1 MIPAREGE
9 NNVYKLIVFD
19 LDGTLAA
26 LGKGILPEDLALLRR
41 LEETGAR
48 IAICSGKPTYYLCGM
63 MRQVGLRAPVLVGEN
78 GAVIQL
84 GVDLPPK
91 DYFVA
96 PCSDAAK
103 RSIRLLKETLE
114 QDVPGMWYQPNEVGL
129 TPFPR
134 NDAEFAAVQGVIDA
148 LAPQLQDVVIYRHCD
163 SFDITPEGVTK
174 KSGLARLGALLG
186 IAAEETVA
194 VGDGV
199 NDYPMFEYA
208 GLSVGVNVHDES
220 KVNVNFASAGEALSF
235 LLKNLEK

>member
-1 MIPAREGE
+1 M
-9 NNVYKLIVFD
+9 YKLIVFD

-26 LGKGILPEDLALLRR
+26 LGKGILGEDLAALRA
-41 LEETGAR
+41 LEDAGAR
-48 IAICSGKPTYYLCGM
+48 IAICSGKPTYYLCGF

-96 PCSDAAK
+96 PYSDAAK
-103 RSIRLLKETLE
+103 RSIRLLREALMR
-114 QDVPGMWYQPNEVGL
+114 DVPGMWYQPNEVGL

-134 NDAEFAAVQGVIDA
+134 DDAEFSAVQHVIDA
-148 LAPQLQDVVIYRHCD
+148 LAHELKDVIIYRHCD
-163 SFDITPEGVTK
+163 SFDITPEGITK

-186 IAAEETVA
+186 IAAEETAA

-208 GLSVGVNVHDES
+208 GLAVGVNVKDES
-220 KVNVNFASAGEALSF
+220 RVDVNFAAVNEALRF
-235 LLKNLEK
+235 LRTQV

>member
-1 MIPAREGE
+1 MYR
-9 NNVYKLIVFD
+9 LIVFD

-26 LGKGILPEDLALLRR
+26 LGRGIEPENLQLLRR
-41 LEETGAR
+41 LEDAGAR
-48 IAICSGKPTYYLCGM
+48 IAICSGKPTYYLCGF
-63 MRQVGLRAPVLVGEN
+63 MRQAGLRAPTLVGEN
-78 GAVIQL
+78 GAVIQM
-84 GVDLPPK
+84 GVDLPPRE
-91 DYFVA
+91 YYVA
-96 PCSDAAK
+96 PYSDAAK
-103 RSIRLLKETLE
+103 RSIRLLRNAFE
-114 QDVPGMWYQPNEVGL
+114 QAVPGMWYQPNEVGL

-134 NDAEFAAVQGVIDA
+134 DEKEFDAVQAAIDA
-148 LAPQLQDVVIYRHCD
+148 LSGEIADVIVYRHCD